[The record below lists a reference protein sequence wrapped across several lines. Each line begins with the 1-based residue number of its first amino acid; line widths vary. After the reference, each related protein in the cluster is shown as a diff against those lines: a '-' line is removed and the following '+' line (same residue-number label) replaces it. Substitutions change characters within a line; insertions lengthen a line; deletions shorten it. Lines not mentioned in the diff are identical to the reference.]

1 MTIYLKNKEILTG
14 EESAAPDVT
23 ISDSNY
29 SLNDKTRKEL
39 QFSSTISDKTDQ
51 PECQVLES
59 PTKNNR
65 DKEFTD
71 NDEGISITNI
81 SYISQL

>member
-39 QFSSTISDKTDQ
+39 
-51 PECQVLES
+51 
-59 PTKNNR
+59 
-65 DKEFTD
+65 
-71 NDEGISITNI
+71 
-81 SYISQL
+81 